1 MKKEKSTL
9 LDELPYLKKTSSV
22 SNQSTDRIDSQ
33 YGEDENN
40 KKQSLQNTMKKFKI
54 GYQKSITSF
63 EDYKQKKTHNFKK
76 LEKKSDMNVTYQ
88 NFQFL
93 FGCRPSKTVNADTDM
108 VNEIID
114 TF

>member
-1 MKKEKSTL
+1 
-9 LDELPYLKKTSSV
+9 
-22 SNQSTDRIDSQ
+22 
-33 YGEDENN
+33 
-40 KKQSLQNTMKKFKI
+40 
-54 GYQKSITSF
+54 
-63 EDYKQKKTHNFKK
+63 
-76 LEKKSDMNVTYQ
+76 MNVTYQ